1 MLKVLEVVII
11 SAPLL
16 YNIVSSKK
24 KNDSGEVT
32 LNFKECNIL
41 DDIAKLICLKKNRMI
56 LETHGLMKFNNLKKE
71 YGERE
76 FVIQTQ
82 GPNKSRI

>member
-1 MLKVLEVVII
+1 MEYIIIIDTAEILKVLEVVII

-32 LNFKECNIL
+32 LNFKECNIQRMYHIL
-41 DDIAKLICLKKNRMI
+41 DLNIDSELFIKL
-56 LETHGLMKFNNLKKE
+56 
-71 YGERE
+71 
-76 FVIQTQ
+76 
-82 GPNKSRI
+82 